1 MAYRADLMD
10 KRTVSSAHQRIDEID
25 NRLVALEVRLEER
38 WLEQLHRMRRLEHI
52 ILGSAAATIAL
63 LLSLIME

>member
-1 MAYRADLMD
+1 MD

-25 NRLVALEVRLEER
+25 NRLVSLEVRLEER